1 LWIPTGYLRIW
12 CDGFK
17 CRKYLLDLVSGLKL
31 QELEQFM
38 FSNLADLMD
47 ECSDVCTEGK
57 PPSVSIVEGVIY
69 SGCDL
74 CLIRAAL
81 DKVNPPSISI
91 VFRDGRYG
99 EFVLLDQY
107 VLELTEESAQLI
119 PVQEFKERLDDLETF
134 GLISEED
141 RRVLEE
147 WFRKA
152 SK

>member
-1 LWIPTGYLRIW
+1 MVGE
-12 CDGFK
+12 
-17 CRKYLLDLVSGLKL
+17 LKL
-31 QELEQFM
+31 RELEQFM
-38 FSNLADLMD
+38 FSNLANLME

-69 SGCDL
+69 GGCDL
-74 CLIRAAL
+74 CLIKAAL
-81 DKVNPPSISI
+81 DKVNPPSVSI

-99 EFVLLDQY
+99 EFVFLDQY

-119 PVQEFKERLDDLETF
+119 PIQEFEERLDDLETF

-147 WFRKA
+147 WIRKA
-152 SK
+152 RK